1 MDKRFFEFLSHDER
15 VDCLALG
22 VVARHA
28 KGAALLRFGER
39 RRALHVLLEGRA
51 EVRRPDGALLSRL
64 GSGDVYGE
72 MSFIQ
77 LSGASAD
84 VVAEEDGATL
94 TLTEAQIDELFRDRP
109 GLAAV
114 LYRSLAAELSRRL
127 RALSERVAA
136 A

>member
-1 MDKRFFEFLSHDER
+1 MEKRFFEFLTHDER

-22 VVARHA
+22 TFARHEA
-28 KGAALLRFGER
+28 GAALLRTGER
-39 RRALHVLLEGRA
+39 RRALHVLLDGEA
-51 EVRRPDGALLSRL
+51 EVRRPDGAVLSRL
-64 GSGDVYGE
+64 VSGDVYGE

-77 LSGASAD
+77 ISGASAD
-84 VVAEEDGATL
+84 VIATGRGSTL
-94 TLTEAQIDELFRDRP
+94 TLSEAQLDELFRDRP

-127 RALSERVAA
+127 RALSERFAA